1 VCSLKSLQVVAM
13 APSEESILT
22 NFLLSPA
29 SLPTIISLQKFTEL
43 FPRRLQS
50 HPQIRLLYREL
61 QERRSQDMDLVRENI
76 KAEVDRGGSQKAE
89 LRMALKA
96 SGVDGITDSQ
106 QREIEMD
113 LQLLGEGPIAEG
125 PKAHGEECH
134 ALSSLLSEM
143 ENASEALQQEI
154 ATVERDATTSLQELN
169 AIVSELSDLRYGKFN
184 KPAGAADD
192 VVSEAIKGLRSLE
205 DACYNSSMS

>member
-1 VCSLKSLQVVAM
+1 M

-76 KAEVDRGGSQKAE
+76 KAEVDRGGGQKAE
-89 LRMALKA
+89 LRKALKT
-96 SGVDGITDSQ
+96 SGVDGTTDSQ
-106 QREIEMD
+106 QREVDMD
-113 LQLLGEGPIAEG
+113 FQLIGEG
-125 PKAHGEECH
+125 PKAHREECH
-134 ALSSLLSEM
+134 TLSSLLTEM
-143 ENASEALQQEI
+143 ENAGEALQQEI
-154 ATVERDATTSLQELN
+154 ATAERDATTTLQELD

-192 VVSEAIKGLRSLE
+192 VVSETIKGLRSLE
-205 DACYNSSMS
+205 DACYNSES

>member
-1 VCSLKSLQVVAM
+1 M

-89 LRMALKA
+89 LRMALKS
-96 SGVDGITDSQ
+96 SGVDGITDSH

-113 LQLLGEGPIAEG
+113 LQLIGEG
-125 PKAHGEECH
+125 PKAHGEERH
-134 ALSSLLSEM
+134 TLSSLLSEM

-154 ATVERDATTSLQELN
+154 ATVERDSTTTLQDLN

-184 KPAGAADD
+184 KPDD

-205 DACYNSSMS
+205 DACHNSGMP